1 MKSTMKIIQIS
12 MILFFSFAN
21 YGFSSELTDKQRQ
34 EIANLSDDIF
44 NAPNFSLY
52 SVNDSLYTLDSLKGN
67 VILLNFWAT
76 WCGPCRMEIPDFNEL
91 YLENKDDGFIIL
103 GISTSDTKEILKN
116 FLKSYKVEYPIL
128 YGSPTEV
135 NKVSND
141 YGGIMAL
148 PTSVLIGRD
157 AQIIRIYPGAIL
169 KDYSKDMYS
178 AFIYDL
184 KIALK
189 EEIKN

>member
-1 MKSTMKIIQIS
+1 MKNIFKIIQIS
-12 MILFFSFAN
+12 VLLFLSTTN
-21 YGFSSELTDKQRQ
+21 YIVSSDLTDKQLK
-34 EIANLSDDIF
+34 EIANLADDVL
-44 NAPNFSLY
+44 NAPNFSLN
-52 SVNDSLYTLDSLKGN
+52 SMDDSIFTMDSLKGN
-67 VILLNFWAT
+67 VVLLNFWAT

-128 YGSPTEV
+128 YGSPIEV
-135 NKVSND
+135 NKISND

-148 PTSVLIGRD
+148 PTSILVGRD
-157 AQIIRIYPGAIL
+157 GRIIRIYPGAIL

-184 KIALK
+184 KSALK
-189 EEIKN
+189 KDLEN